1 MTAIASSKFA
11 SSQLAS
17 SPLASSPLASS
28 NRALGIPAAKRRGL
42 SRKARLLRTALLLAV
57 LITGVNLFVQYTSGA
72 QATDQSV
79 NTASQIKYVS
89 VRSGDTLWSLAQTY
103 APKTDPREW
112 INQVVSLNNLSS
124 IDLVAG
130 QRIALPN

>member
-1 MTAIASSKFA
+1 MTAIASSKLTSSKLA
-11 SSQLAS
+11 PSQLS
-17 SPLASSPLASS
+17 VRTPTVKS
-28 NRALGIPAAKRRGL
+28 RGL
-42 SRKARLLRTALLLAV
+42 SRRGRLLRTAVLLAL

-72 QATDQSV
+72 QATNQAV
-79 NTASQIKYVS
+79 HAASQIKYVS